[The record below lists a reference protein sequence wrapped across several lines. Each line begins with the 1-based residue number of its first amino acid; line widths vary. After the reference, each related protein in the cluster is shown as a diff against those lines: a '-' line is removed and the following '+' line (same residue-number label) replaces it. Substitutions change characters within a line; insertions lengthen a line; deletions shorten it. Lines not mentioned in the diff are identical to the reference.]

1 MSADQYSRQTDPWRI
16 IYLIEGHCLNNLAIT
31 ITYLFICFPFLEWYT
46 HAPIQIYTNTSTST
60 LIHFHPHTMILFFFP
75 PPNMCMTE
83 RLPSV
88 LSQKCNSARRQ
99 KGLGSGS
106 AGLLIALRSG
116 TLVLCLFGITMEE
129 ESHRSQSAKG
139 IQLWTLLSFSLDR
152 PCALCKD
159 SLRSFSLGYLLISL
173 CALTFI
179 ILTLISFCLI
189 SLSSEWLCL

>member
-1 MSADQYSRQTDPWRI
+1 MLPLSRMIHPCTHP
-16 IYLIEGHCLNNLAIT
+16 NL
-31 ITYLFICFPFLEWYT
+31 
-46 HAPIQIYTNTSTST
+46 HQ
-60 LIHFHPHTMILFFFP
+60 HFHFRFHTHTMILFFLP
-75 PPNMCMTE
+75 SPNICMPE

-116 TLVLCLFGITMEE
+116 TLVLWLFGITMEE
-129 ESHRSQSAKG
+129 ESHRSRSAKG
-139 IQLWTLLSFSLDR
+139 IQLWILLSFSLDR
-152 PCALCKD
+152 LSALCKD

-179 ILTLISFCLI
+179 ILTLTLISFCLI